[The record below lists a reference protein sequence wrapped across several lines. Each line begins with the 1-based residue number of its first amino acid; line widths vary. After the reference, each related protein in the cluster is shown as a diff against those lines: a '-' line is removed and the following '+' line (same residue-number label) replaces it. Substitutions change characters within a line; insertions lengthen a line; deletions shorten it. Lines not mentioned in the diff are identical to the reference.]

1 MLCEL
6 NETAAFERRM
16 ECVWYVSVVIE
27 NSALLYLVTKDL
39 PVEIFILTINVPV
52 LCTDILILPNSFS
65 S

>member
-39 PVEIFILTINVPV
+39 PVEIFILTINVSMKCACIMHGHTNTP
-52 LCTDILILPNSFS
+52 
-65 S
+65 